1 MHRFSTFALS
11 AISLGL
17 LILVAPAA
25 HAIIEG
31 HIDADIT
38 HPFIVANTTLP
49 AGHYV
54 FRMLPG
60 SDLQLMTIAS
70 KDGNTSVEV
79 MVRPS
84 VDSHTPQHTDLVFN
98 RYGKKEILKDIY
110 ESGQKTGVAIADAS
124 HEEAQLQKQGDKPFQ
139 HTEQQQP

>member
-1 MHRFSTFALS
+1 MQRLSTFALA

-17 LILVAPAA
+17 VILVAPAA

-60 SDLQLMTIAS
+60 SDLQFMTIANANGS
-70 KDGNTSVEV
+70 PAVEV

-84 VDSHTPQHTDLVFN
+84 IENHIPQHTDLIFN
-98 RYGKKEILKDIY
+98 RYGKTEVLKDIY
-110 ESGQKTGVAIADAS
+110 EEGQKTGVAIADAS
-124 HEEAQLQKQGDKPFQ
+124 REEARLQKQGDKPFQ
-139 HTEQQQP
+139 HTEQQHQ

>member
-1 MHRFSTFALS
+1 MQRLVNFAL
-11 AISLGL
+11 ATFSLGL
-17 LILVAPAA
+17 LILLAPAA

-31 HIDADIT
+31 RINADIN

-54 FRMLPG
+54 FHMLRG

-70 KDGNTSVEV
+70 ANGNTSVEV

-84 VDSHTPQHTDLVFN
+84 IDNHTPRHSDLVFN
-98 RYGKKEILKDIY
+98 RYGKTEVLKDIY
-110 ESGQKTGVAIADAS
+110 EAGQKTGVAIVDAS

-139 HTEQQQP
+139 HTEQEQQ